1 MIKAYNC
8 GCHFVDSSFVLH
20 FSNKGQAMVLNSAN
34 PTKLPDPSKQP
45 DSSSEEATNDS
56 SSEEATKDFG
66 PSLAENVPSEVTG
79 ENEDKKK
86 KKRETGKVLIFKP
99 EHYMPNKS
107 INLDLVSPVYTRQF
121 CKIAENCE
129 CFTCQRHTR
138 GYVNHLLITRE
149 LLAPTL
155 LMLHNTYHVRN
166 LVNTVKDKVERG
178 DLAKY
183 KETLDEVFKLKDTH
197 S

>member
-1 MIKAYNC
+1 
-8 GCHFVDSSFVLH
+8 
-20 FSNKGQAMVLNSAN
+20 MVLNFTS
-34 PTKLPDPSKQP
+34 PTQLPDPSKQP
-45 DSSSEEATNDS
+45 DSSSEEVTKDS
-56 SSEEATKDFG
+56 SSEEASKDFG
-66 PSLAENVPSEVTG
+66 PSLAENVPREITG

-99 EHYMPNKS
+99 EHYIPNKS
-107 INLDLVSPVYTRQF
+107 ISLDLVSPVYTRQF
-121 CKIAENCE
+121 CKIAENCG

-155 LMLHNTYHVRN
+155 LMLHNKYHIRS
-166 LVNTVKDKVERG
+166 LVNTVKGNVERG

-183 KETLDEVFKLKDTH
+183 KETLEEVFKPKL
-197 S
+197 